1 MVLLWNSH
9 GVWEDNMEFFICFF
23 EKGVFGNGKEEARMK
38 DRK

>member
-1 MVLLWNSH
+1 
-9 GVWEDNMEFFICFF
+9 MEFGKITWNFLFVFF